1 MSRQQNLLALTSRTN
16 INLDDLTAN
25 YNEALQK
32 LNESRTKINGVETLA
47 AELKKNVIQRQ
58 TKWQELRHHVAVRA
72 RTAFIANIHKRGFD
86 GRLVFNHDNETLSLR
101 VQTTNVGKETQGGA
115 SQYTKAPINLSGGE
129 RSYSTVSFLA
139 ALWDTSGNTIR
150 CLDEWDVFL
159 DMVNR
164 KIASSLLIDSARESD
179 NKQYI
184 FITPQD
190 MAGMT
195 AKANEKVI
203 RMSDPVRG
211 QQTLPFAPQ

>member
-1 MSRQQNLLALTSRTN
+1 M
-16 INLDDLTAN
+16 
-25 YNEALQK
+25 
-32 LNESRTKINGVETLA
+32 ETLA

-101 VQTTNVGKETQGGA
+101 VQTNNVGKETQGGA

-164 KIASSLLIDSARESD
+164 KIASNLLIESARESD

-195 AKANEKVI
+195 TKANEKVI